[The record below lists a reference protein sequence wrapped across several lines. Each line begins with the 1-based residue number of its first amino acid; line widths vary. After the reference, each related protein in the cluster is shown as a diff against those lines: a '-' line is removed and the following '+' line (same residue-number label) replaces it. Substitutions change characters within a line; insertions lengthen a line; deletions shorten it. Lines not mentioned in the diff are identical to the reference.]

1 MLKLMKPFII
11 ISVIMILMANDIK
24 TFAQTALSLSQEQC
38 REMAL
43 QHNEALQ
50 QADNELKQAEL
61 DKAIAFTAYL
71 PKFEGTATVANVFED
86 IDMMGMELR
95 MKGMYMAG
103 ISLIQ
108 PIYAGGKI
116 MAGNRLA
123 RLGTECAAENRRK
136 TRMEVIA
143 DADNA
148 YWTYIATLRKIEM
161 LQTYSRQ
168 MDTLLR
174 QIESSVSAKMATEND
189 RLRIQ
194 AKQSEINYQLQKVQ
208 NGANLCRLALC
219 NVIGASLDT
228 EITPADSIIQ
238 INAPERLEATIEQRP
253 ELRLLQKQVEV
264 QQQQIKTVRADMLP
278 SIGFSLGYTYYGN
291 IKLNS
296 MTADGQGNYIPYTQ
310 KFRDGFTVALASV
323 NVPIFHW
330 RENVKKVRK
339 SELQLKNSELE
350 LQRNTRLLTIEAQQ
364 AKQNVTEGYMLIET
378 AETGLQQAQ
387 ENLRVMQERFRVQMA
402 TLTDLLD
409 AQSQWQ
415 QAASNRIEAM
425 TQYKIYETEF
435 LKATGQLD

>member
-24 TFAQTALSLSQEQC
+24 TFAQTALSLSIEQC